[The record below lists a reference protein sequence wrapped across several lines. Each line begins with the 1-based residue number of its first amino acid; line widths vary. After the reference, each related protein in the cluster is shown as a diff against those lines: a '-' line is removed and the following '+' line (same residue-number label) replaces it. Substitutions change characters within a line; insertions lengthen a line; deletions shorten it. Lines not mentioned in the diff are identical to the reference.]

1 VSIRIACIQRFAGAA
16 FHFVKP
22 TFGNEMTLRF
32 VSYLRVSTD
41 RQGKSG
47 LGLEAQRD
55 TVQRQ
60 ITQAEGHLAAEFVEV
75 ESGKRN
81 DRPQLDA
88 ALRAARAQGAVLIIA
103 KVDRLARNARFLL
116 SVVEGVGDAGVVFCD
131 MPQLPPGPVGKF
143 MLTQLAAV
151 AELEA
156 GLISQRTKA
165 ALAAAKARGV
175 RLGNPNIQPGSRD
188 MARRAT
194 QARQSYVA
202 ERAAE
207 ILPYIAAAK
216 QAGATTLATIAEA
229 LEARGVRAPR
239 GGTRWA
245 PSQVARLL
253 ARAEGPT
260 ANATGNDC
268 RINKRE
274 CVQTF
279 AVDGD
284 S

>member
-1 VSIRIACIQRFAGAA
+1 V

-22 TFGNEMTLRF
+22 SFGNETMLRF

-47 LGLEAQRD
+47 LGLEAQREA
-55 TVQRQ
+55 VQRQ
-60 ITQAEGHLAAEFVEV
+60 IAHAEGHLAAEFVEV

-175 RLGNPNIQPGSRD
+175 KLGNPNIQPGSRD
-188 MARRAT
+188 MALRAT

-202 ERAAE
+202 ERSAE
-207 ILPYIAAAK
+207 VLPYIAAAK
-216 QAGATTLATIAEA
+216 QAGATTLAAIAQA

-253 ARAEGPT
+253 R
-260 ANATGNDC
+260 NLRDRDC
-268 RINKRE
+268 TRP
-274 CVQTF
+274 
-279 AVDGD
+279 
-284 S
+284 